1 LNAVQIVRLHD
12 PSRRPASWTEI
23 IRPGQFAVFASDA
36 ESSAPRDLDGARL
49 ASADDAV
56 CAIADSLDEAR
67 RASEAAVARHPS
79 LRLDIFDAE
88 GRARPPLLTVLHPD
102 RAGSLEQA
110 PASMRMRRI
119 LAWTLIVIGV
129 ALDVY
134 AALVPPEREIFLP
147 AFIGLNAIIFGGR
160 FLWLNL
166 ALRETERA
174 REARVA
180 AAIAGPPGPPAEP
193 ADPTRPGGRPAPR

>member
-1 LNAVQIVRLHD
+1 MEIVHVHD

-49 ASADDAV
+49 ATADAAV

-67 RASEAAVARHPS
+67 RVCEAAVARHPS
-79 LRLDIFDAE
+79 LRFDIFDAE

-102 RAGSLEQA
+102 RAASLEQG
-110 PASMRMRRI
+110 PASMRTRRI

-134 AALVPPEREIFLP
+134 AAFLPPEREIFLP

-180 AAIAGPPGPPAEP
+180 EAIAGSVGSPALP
-193 ADPTRPGGRPAPR
+193 ADPTHPSHRPAPR